1 MVLSLFR
8 AFAALLLVTA
18 APAAAHKDHQRQQV
32 EKAVQVAPVQSPPTP
47 GAARE
52 AMQEHMEA
60 MEEQADA
67 DRPLP
72 ERLLNWL
79 GRMHPFFVHFP
90 IALFPIAW
98 VALILARRRGESV
111 EIIRAFIIVA
121 GVAAVVAT
129 AAGWLGAGFML
140 ADRDEILTWHRW
152 IGTALGAVGAVVALW
167 AWRRRESVTGS
178 AMTVVLGLVTA
189 ALLVQG
195 WLGGAVTHGM
205 GHMMF

>member
-32 EKAVQVAPVQSPPTP
+32 EKAAQAGPVQSPPTP

-121 GVAAVVAT
+121 GVAAVAAA

-178 AMTVVLGLVTA
+178 AMTIVLGLVTA

>member
-1 MVLSLFR
+1 MVLRLLR
-8 AFAALLLVTA
+8 TLALLLLLTGV
-18 APAAAHKDHQRQQV
+18 PAAAHENHMREQT
-32 EKAVQVAPVQSPPTP
+32 EKVTEPRNTVAPATP
-47 GAARE
+47 GAAHE
-52 AMQEHMEA
+52 AMREHMEA

-98 VALILARRRGESV
+98 IALILARRRGEAV

-152 IGTALGAVGAVVALW
+152 IGTALGVVGAVVALW
-167 AWRRRESVTGS
+167 AWRRREAATGS
-178 AMTVVLGLVTA
+178 AMTIVLGIVTA

-195 WLGGAVTHGM
+195 WLGGAVTHGL